1 MAGRGFR
8 GCGKTPAASAGD
20 KLMTEAPCPIFLG
33 RASSVAAVRQ
43 TSVLRLSGRVSP
55 LPAGAAAAPW
65 LPRARL
71 RSPRPQKPA
80 RAAAAGSRR
89 VRCLTRQPS
98 RRSCVRF
105 ETCAVSVAVHVA
117 PHAASEFAE
126 GHGGDLVD
134 AVPVLA
140 REDVLGRGQRW
151 VGDVWGVIA
160 DVIGVPLV
168 VLSFAEQTR
177 EDKPNISQITSE
189 SGVSGKN
196 RL

>member
-20 KLMTEAPCPIFLG
+20 KLMTEARPCPIFLG

-134 AVPVLA
+134 AVPILA

-151 VGDVWGVIA
+151 VGGGLGCDCGCHRCSSCRVVVCRANTGGQTEYQP
-160 DVIGVPLV
+160 DNIGVWC
-168 VLSFAEQTR
+168 QW
-177 EDKPNISQITSE
+177 
-189 SGVSGKN
+189 
-196 RL
+196 